1 MLTHM
6 GIHVCTYLQVFAE
19 KQDKVS
25 SAIELPRLYTV
36 QCEDHQWPIVYRS
49 SYNIGF
55 LEIEKLQSFD
65 TNVWENVYQRLIS
78 KLYFQLFN

>member
-1 MLTHM
+1 MHSYLC
-6 GIHVCTYLQVFAE
+6 IYLQAFAE

-25 SAIELPRLYTV
+25 TAVGLPRLYTI
-36 QCEDHQWPIVYRS
+36 QCEDHQLTIIYKN

-55 LEIEKLQSFD
+55 LEIEKLKSLD

-78 KLYFQLFN
+78 KLLQNSL